1 MAKIGN
7 ALGGRLVI
15 DQLDRPSREPLA
27 DDQPLLLQRLQMTH
41 DAVGRLDVEGH
52 TDLANRRAVAPAL
65 NLVTNELVDF
75 PLPVRQLAEV
85 GHGHPL
91 CKKDP
96 KIDSYAPAHEAIG
109 A

>member
-7 ALGGRLVI
+7 TLRGRLMI
-15 DQLDRPSREPLA
+15 DQLDRPSREALA
-27 DDQPLLLQRLQMTH
+27 DDEPLLLQRLQMTH
-41 DAVGRLDVEGH
+41 DPVGRLDVKGQA
-52 TDLANRRAVAPAL
+52 DLANRRAVAPAL
-65 NLVTNELVDF
+65 NLFANELIDF

-91 CKKDP
+91 LQKDLELP
-96 KIDSYAPAHEAIG
+96 VTPLAHEAIG